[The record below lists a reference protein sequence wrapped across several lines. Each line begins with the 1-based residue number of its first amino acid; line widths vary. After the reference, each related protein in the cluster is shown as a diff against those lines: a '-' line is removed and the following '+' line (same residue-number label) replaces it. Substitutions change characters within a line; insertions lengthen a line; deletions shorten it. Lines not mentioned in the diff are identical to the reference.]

1 MAKSKHGR
9 EERAA
14 ERKKRVLEKKAV
26 PQEEAHRDNAATVSN
41 TADHPVKK
49 RKTDKGS
56 KKKQKKEKKA
66 SFFEMAKAN
75 ADAHDVDLASLEAEI
90 EANQVKVAER
100 VATTA
105 IVDAPVQPKTLQ
117 AKELPR
123 MNRGTIFHRKVTG
136 ACKY

>member
-14 ERKKRVLEKKAV
+14 ERKKRELDQKTEKEAPGNNAV
-26 PQEEAHRDNAATVSN
+26 TVNN

-49 RKTDKGS
+49 RKADKGS
-56 KKKQKKEKKA
+56 KKEKNQKEKP
-66 SFFEMAKAN
+66 SFFAMAKAN
-75 ADAHDVDLASLEAEI
+75 ASAHDVDIASLEAEI
-90 EANQVKVAER
+90 EANQAR
-100 VATTA
+100 VADRVAATA
-105 IVDAPVQPKTLQ
+105 IVDVPVQPKTLQ

-123 MNRGTIFHRKVTG
+123 MNRGTVFHRKVTG